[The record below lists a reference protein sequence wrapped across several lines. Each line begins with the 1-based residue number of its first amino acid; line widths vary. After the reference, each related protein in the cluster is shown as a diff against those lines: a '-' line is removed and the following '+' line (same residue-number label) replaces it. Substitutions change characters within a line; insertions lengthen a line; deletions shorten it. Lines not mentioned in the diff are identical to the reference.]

1 MADPSP
7 DTFPAVDNITHSL
20 LGASLAEVALPPD
33 ASAAQRR
40 LFFTVGIVAANLPD
54 ADLLYTRITAPPLGY
69 LLHHRGH
76 THTLVGCAILALGI
90 WLIMRWPAL
99 RRIVDQSPARFWSL
113 VGFALL
119 SHIVADA
126 WNSYGVHPFWPFDN
140 HWYYGDLVFILEPWL
155 WLILGLAAAANT
167 RNRGGRLVLYGALIV
182 LPLALVRFRMISV
195 GALVAL
201 AALGAGL
208 VWLYRRREPGGRSTT
223 ALVLV
228 AGFVVAMV
236 VANRVVRGAAIATS
250 PGTANGV
257 MVDLVLN
264 PKPAS
269 PFCWTALA
277 IEKDERGGE
286 YVLRRGNVALLTSR
300 LCATANT
307 DSVAGGKRR
316 AVVWSEPIRQSLTRL
331 RELNRDDCWVRAWLQ
346 FGRAPI
352 LSDDGI
358 ADYRFGGSGPDNFTF
373 MPIRSSAEAAVCP
386 RHMTPWIPPR
396 ADLLSRSLEN

>member
-1 MADPSP
+1 
-7 DTFPAVDNITHSL
+7 VDNITHSL

-33 ASAAQRR
+33 ASAARRR

-54 ADLLYTRITAPPLGY
+54 ADLLYTRITTPPLGY

-76 THTLVGCAILALGI
+76 THTLVGCAILGLGI
-90 WLIMRWPAL
+90 WLITRWPAI

-140 HWYYGDLVFILEPWL
+140 HWYYGDAVYILEPWL
-155 WLILGLAAAANT
+155 WLILGVAAAANT
-167 RNRGGRLVLYGALIV
+167 RNRIGRLVLYGALIV
-182 LPLALVRFRMISV
+182 LPLALVWIRMIAV

-201 AALGAGL
+201 AALGVAL
-208 VWLYRRREPGGRSTT
+208 VWLYRRREPRRRSTT

-236 VANRVVRGAAIATS
+236 IANRVVRSAAIATS
-250 PGTANGV
+250 PGKANGV
-257 MVDLVLN
+257 MVDLVLS

-269 PFCWTALA
+269 PLCWTTLA

-286 YVLRRGNVALLTSR
+286 YVLRRGSVALLTSR
-300 LCATANT
+300 LCATPNA
-307 DSVAGGKRR
+307 DSVAGGSRSS
-316 AVVWSEPIRQSLTRL
+316 VVWSEPIRQSLTRL
-331 RELNRDDCWVRAWLQ
+331 RELDRNDCWVRAWLQ

-352 LSDDGI
+352 MSDDGI
-358 ADYRFGGSGPDNFTF
+358 ADYRFGGAGYGNFSF
-373 MPIRSSAEAAVCP
+373 MPIRSPAEAAVCP
-386 RHMTPWIPPR
+386 RHVTPWIPPR
-396 ADLLSRSLEN
+396 ADLLSPGVEN